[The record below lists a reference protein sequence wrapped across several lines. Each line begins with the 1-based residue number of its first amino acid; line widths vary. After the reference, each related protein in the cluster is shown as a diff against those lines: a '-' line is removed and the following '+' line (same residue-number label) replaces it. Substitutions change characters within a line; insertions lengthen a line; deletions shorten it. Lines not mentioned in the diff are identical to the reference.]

1 MTNSRAGL
9 PDLSREP
16 AAKATPPV
24 RGGQL
29 PTERKDLTMTL
40 PDPKIVA
47 ELAATLLSH
56 RDTIEPHHV
65 RKAVETARMIVCES
79 CAEAP
84 GSDGATLSAT
94 EAPDVAAISGTRV
107 IAA

>member
-1 MTNSRAGL
+1 MTNLRAGL

-16 AAKATPPV
+16 AVAV
-24 RGGQL
+24 SSFGCGGQL

-56 RDTIEPHHV
+56 RDVIEPHHV
-65 RKAVETARMIVCES
+65 RKSVETARMIVDES
-79 CAEAP
+79 YAAAP

-94 EAPDVAAISGTRV
+94 EAPDVAAISGTRA